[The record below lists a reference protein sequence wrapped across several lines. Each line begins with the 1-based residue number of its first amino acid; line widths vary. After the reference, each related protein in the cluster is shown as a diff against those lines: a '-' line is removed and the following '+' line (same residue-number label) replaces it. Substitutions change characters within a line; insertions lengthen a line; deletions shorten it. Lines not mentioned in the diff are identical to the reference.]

1 MFENLTTVAIISSV
15 LWMGLIGFYVY
26 TSRQQKD
33 IQQDIQEL
41 EELLDKE

>member
-1 MFENLTTVAIISSV
+1 MFENLTTVAIISSI

-33 IQQDIQEL
+33 IQKDIEVL
-41 EELLDKE
+41 EAMLDDE